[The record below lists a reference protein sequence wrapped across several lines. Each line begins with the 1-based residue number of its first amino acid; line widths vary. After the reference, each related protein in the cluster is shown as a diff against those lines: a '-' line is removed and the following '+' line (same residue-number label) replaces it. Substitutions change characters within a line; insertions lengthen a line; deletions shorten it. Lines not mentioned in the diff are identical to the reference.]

1 MLDISIIIFAISLI
15 AIVAMLL
22 SQYLSLKKSGLLDK
36 DFEQKDLSY
45 RNFQSFTIRLKN
57 FLLIA
62 MHRIAILLSRFWARL
77 AHAISSVFHN
87 SMRKLEERII
97 KVERD
102 NGTGGTSNQSIFFTT
117 INAYKHEIKKLKGR
131 IEEETPRP
139 KDS

>member
-77 AHAISSVFHN
+77 THAISSVFHN

-102 NGTGGTSNQSIFFTT
+102 NGTSGTSNQSIFFTT
-117 INAYKHEIKKLKGR
+117 INAYKHEIKKLEGR

>member
-77 AHAISSVFHN
+77 THAISSVFHN

-102 NGTGGTSNQSIFFTT
+102 NGTSGTSNQSIFFTT